1 MKKLVFL
8 LLVFVAFSCKKTTH
22 KTNYDFTT
30 KFEKSNGTETTT
42 YQETIEYYKNLA
54 ASYPEISMLEMGETD
69 SGNPLHLVVFNSD
82 KVFDFKKIKDVKN
95 IILVNNA
102 IHPGESDG
110 VDASMLLLRDIVQD
124 KNNIERFKNVVI
136 AVIPMYNIGGALNRN
151 SHSRANQNGPK
162 EYGFRGN
169 SRNFDL
175 NRDFIKADTK
185 NAIAFAEIFHLIN
198 PDIFI
203 DNHVSNGADYQY
215 GITHLFTQHNKLGN
229 ELGEFLETNMRPSI
243 EASLLKK
250 DIIITPYVNVWGNT
264 PDDGFSQFFDSPRY
278 SSGYTTLF
286 NTLGLMVET
295 HMLKPYKQRVEET
308 YSFMESTLNFL
319 TENGTQIKEL
329 RQNAVAKILEKKTY
343 PISYEV
349 DRDTFSTLQFKGY
362 EGSYINSKVTNG
374 KRLFYDRTK
383 PYTKSLKYFNQFKV
397 TNEIEIPK
405 AYILK
410 QGWWTILDRLKAN
423 NIDFLVFKNDT
434 TINVLEQ
441 HILDFKTRSNPYEGH
456 YPHYNTSVSSTE
468 KSINFNAGDIYI
480 TVNQNG
486 ARYIM
491 ETLEAAATDSFFNWN
506 FFDTILQRKEGY
518 SAYVFEDI
526 AEDYLNNSF
535 NLKLNFNEKMKT
547 DEEFAKNPRAQLDY
561 IYKNSPYFET
571 AYLKLPVYKVF

>member
-362 EGSYINSKVTNG
+362 EGSYIDSKVTNG

-434 TINVLEQ
+434 TINV
-441 HILDFKTRSNPYEGH
+441 
-456 YPHYNTSVSSTE
+456 
-468 KSINFNAGDIYI
+468 
-480 TVNQNG
+480 
-486 ARYIM
+486 
-491 ETLEAAATDSFFNWN
+491 
-506 FFDTILQRKEGY
+506 
-518 SAYVFEDI
+518 
-526 AEDYLNNSF
+526 
-535 NLKLNFNEKMKT
+535 
-547 DEEFAKNPRAQLDY
+547 
-561 IYKNSPYFET
+561 
-571 AYLKLPVYKVF
+571 

>member
-480 TVNQNG
+480 PVNQNG

-535 NLKLNFNEKMKT
+535 TLKLDFNEKMKT